1 MGKHEGKSIG
11 RKKFRTIALPES
23 LIVRIVEL
31 VGDEEN
37 GHGYATV
44 PEFVK
49 EAIRMRLEELELKD
63 LELKRIKE
71 QLSKE

>member
-1 MGKHEGKSIG
+1 MTKHEGKSIG
-11 RKKFRTIALPES
+11 RKNFRTIALPKS
-23 LIVRIVEL
+23 LIDRIVEL

-71 QLSKE
+71 QLNK

>member
-1 MGKHEGKSIG
+1 MTKHEGKSIG
-11 RKKFRTIALPES
+11 RKKFRTIALPKS
-23 LIVRIVEL
+23 LIDRIVEL

>member
-23 LIVRIVEL
+23 LIDRIVEL

-49 EAIRMRLEELELKD
+49 EAIRMRLDEIEEKVVQLE
-63 LELKRIKE
+63 RIKKALE
-71 QLSKE
+71 KE

>member
-23 LIVRIVEL
+23 LIDRIVEL